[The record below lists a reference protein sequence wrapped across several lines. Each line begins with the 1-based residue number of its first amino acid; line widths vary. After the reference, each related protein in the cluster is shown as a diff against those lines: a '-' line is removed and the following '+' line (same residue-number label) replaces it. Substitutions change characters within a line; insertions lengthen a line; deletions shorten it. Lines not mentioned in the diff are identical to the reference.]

1 MLNVLLHVRNVKI
14 AKNNLIIHYQNQ
26 ILIIAVED
34 YAPLLIHTFIIY
46 NFFPTD
52 VEK

>member
-14 AKNNLIIHYQNQ
+14 AKNNLIIHYETQ
-26 ILIIAVED
+26 ILIIAAED
-34 YAPLLIHTFIIY
+34 YARLLIHIFMIY

-52 VEK
+52 FVK